1 MQSQSLVCV
10 YIGCVEARDRV
21 IATFG
26 NAFEDVS
33 MSDDESE
40 QAPQEEENEKPRRR
54 RRCRAGQGD
63 RRLGQGKPSQAQGAR
78 QGAVEKFQDVEIQD

>member
-1 MQSQSLVCV
+1 MKSQSLVCV

-40 QAPQEEENEKPRRR
+40 QAPPEEERPSEGGGQAEPDKATAKTPRR
-54 RRCRAGQGD
+54 
-63 RRLGQGKPSQAQGAR
+63 
-78 QGAVEKFQDVEIQD
+78 EIQDVEIQDYV

>member
-1 MQSQSLVCV
+1 MKSQSLVCV

-40 QAPQEEENEKPRRR
+40 QAPPEEERPSEGGGQALAGPRPS
-54 RRCRAGQGD
+54 RAGQGD
-63 RRLGQGKPSQAQGAR
+63 SQDAA
-78 QGAVEKFQDVEIQD
+78 

>member
-1 MQSQSLVCV
+1 MKSQSLVCV

-33 MSDDESE
+33 MSDAMSRS
-40 QAPQEEENEKPRRR
+40 KRRR
-54 RRCRAGQGD
+54 RRRRGQAKEAAKPWPG
-63 RRLGQGKPSQAQGAR
+63 LGQAEPDKATAKTPR
-78 QGAVEKFQDVEIQD
+78 REIQDVEIQDYV